1 MNKNSIVPI
10 ILSGGSGTRLWPL
23 SRESFPKQYISIA
36 EDKKKSM
43 VQTTYERLIGIQ
55 DLENPILICNEDHR
69 FIIAEQF
76 REINIK
82 PKSILLEPFGKNTAP
97 AIALA
102 AFKALETGDDP
113 ILLILSSDHYI
124 KSSSVF
130 RRTIKKG
137 IEYSQ
142 KNRLVTFG
150 IVPKSPDTGYGYI
163 KVKDAIKISS
173 DKGYEIEK
181 FIEKPSLEEAKKLL
195 KNKQYFWNSGIFL
208 FKASVIL
215 EQIKKFNPE
224 IVELCKKSLEKNII
238 DLDFQRID
246 EKHFKQCPNISID
259 ICVMEKTNLG
269 TVLPLKTDWSDLG
282 NWNSVWLNRQ
292 KDKDG
297 NAIEGRVLLK
307 KSKNCYLRS
316 EGRLIVGLGLE
327 NIIAVETC
335 DAILISNKLN
345 TQEIKDIVRELKNNK
360 LVEGKEHKISY
371 RPWGNYTSIAENKYW
386 KVKKLIV
393 NPKQSLSLQS
403 HNFRSEHWVVVSGEA
418 KVTLDYKDFY
428 LKKNESIYVPSK
440 TKHKL
445 SNESEEILVLIE
457 VQSGSYLG
465 EDDIKRFEDIYG
477 RINKQY

>member
-173 DKGYEIEK
+173 NNGYEIEK

-224 IVELCKKSLEKNII
+224 I
-238 DLDFQRID
+238 
-246 EKHFKQCPNISID
+246 
-259 ICVMEKTNLG
+259 
-269 TVLPLKTDWSDLG
+269 
-282 NWNSVWLNRQ
+282 
-292 KDKDG
+292 
-297 NAIEGRVLLK
+297 
-307 KSKNCYLRS
+307 
-316 EGRLIVGLGLE
+316 
-327 NIIAVETC
+327 
-335 DAILISNKLN
+335 
-345 TQEIKDIVRELKNNK
+345 
-360 LVEGKEHKISY
+360 
-371 RPWGNYTSIAENKYW
+371 
-386 KVKKLIV
+386 
-393 NPKQSLSLQS
+393 
-403 HNFRSEHWVVVSGEA
+403 
-418 KVTLDYKDFY
+418 
-428 LKKNESIYVPSK
+428 
-440 TKHKL
+440 
-445 SNESEEILVLIE
+445 
-457 VQSGSYLG
+457 
-465 EDDIKRFEDIYG
+465 
-477 RINKQY
+477 